1 MKKKNLLILILLVF
15 STFFM
20 FGCGKKEV
28 IEEEVVEQGEI
39 KLNEEYVIS
48 QVSESV
54 NKYLNLPSSYI
65 ITTYK
70 DELKSENLYR
80 CIFYNR
86 KDNYIVYDNSYNNN
100 TIDYYAERHYWNDGN
115 AWYFDLKEI
124 PDFSVKNHI
133 DPIENDYEKKLLEN
147 TIINEQEC
155 YSLEVKITKSNKD
168 VKTITYYVT
177 VIDNKFLGIKQDNLY
192 SLLELELKEIEPIE
206 NFTFKESTH

>member
-1 MKKKNLLILILLVF
+1 V
-15 STFFM
+15 
-20 FGCGKKEV
+20 
-28 IEEEVVEQGEI
+28 
-39 KLNEEYVIS
+39 YVIS

-124 PDFSVKNHI
+124 PDFSVHGMLY
-133 DPIENDYEKKLLEN
+133 DADENIVAEYHSGILNYDY
-147 TIINEQEC
+147 
-155 YSLEVKITKSNKD
+155 EVKIYEDCPLDDISVLMIFASYHSD
-168 VKTITYYVT
+168 YIY
-177 VIDNKFLGIKQDNLY
+177 D
-192 SLLELELKEIEPIE
+192 SAA
-206 NFTFKESTH
+206 